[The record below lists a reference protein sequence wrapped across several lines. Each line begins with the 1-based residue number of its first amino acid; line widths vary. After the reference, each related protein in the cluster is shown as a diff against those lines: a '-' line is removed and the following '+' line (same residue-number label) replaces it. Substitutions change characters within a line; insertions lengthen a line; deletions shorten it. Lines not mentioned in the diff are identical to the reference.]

1 MSAPDPR
8 ATVTQILEAAA
19 TGDAAAAADLLPLV
33 YGELRRLAAA
43 RLRQRDGRGSLQAT
57 ALVHEAWL
65 KLCGGEAVTFRGK
78 NHFFAAAALAM
89 RHVLVDRA
97 RRRGRKKRGGGDV
110 PQELLTDPAVRAGE
124 QVDLLDLDAAL
135 GQLAGVHA
143 RAAQVVELRYFAGL
157 NNQEVA
163 AVLEV
168 GDATVERDWKF
179 AKAWLHRALCEG
191 RDG

>member
-1 MSAPDPR
+1 M
-8 ATVTQILEAAA
+8 LEAAA
-19 TGDAAAAADLLPLV
+19 TGDAAAAVDLLPHV

-43 RLRQRDGRGSLQAT
+43 RLRQRDAQGSLQAT
-57 ALVHEAWL
+57 ALVHEAYL
-65 KLCGGEAVTFRGK
+65 RLCGNDAVTFRGK

-97 RRRGRKKRGGGDV
+97 RRQHRQKRGGGDRPV
-110 PQELLTDPAVRAGE
+110 ELVTDPAFQNGD
-124 QVDLLDLDAAL
+124 QVDLLDLDGAL
-135 GQLAGVHA
+135 SKLEQVHA
-143 RAAQVVELRYFAGL
+143 RAAQVVTLRYFAGL
-157 NNQEVA
+157 TNQEIA

-179 AKAWLHRALCEG
+179 AKAWLHRALSES

>member
-1 MSAPDPR
+1 M
-8 ATVTQILEAAA
+8 LEAAA
-19 TGDAAAAADLLPLV
+19 TGDAAAAVDLLPHV

-43 RLRQRDGRGSLQAT
+43 RLRQRDAQGSLQAT
-57 ALVHEAWL
+57 ALVHEAYL
-65 KLCGGEAVTFRGK
+65 RLCGNDAVTFRGK

-97 RRRGRKKRGGGDV
+97 RRQHRQKRGGGERPV
-110 PQELLTDPAVRAGE
+110 ELLTDPAIQNGD
-124 QVDLLDLDAAL
+124 QVDLLDLDSAL
-135 GQLAGVHA
+135 SQLEQLHA
-143 RAAQVVELRYFAGL
+143 RAAQVVTLRYFAGL
-157 NNQEVA
+157 TNQEIA

-179 AKAWLHRALCEG
+179 AKAWLHRALSES